1 MSTRTRV
8 TLTVQSIRD
17 TDKWFRVATVSPD
30 EAMEAIEG
38 RGMHASAVD
47 CPPERIA
54 IIAAVSTRTREGSWT
69 EWSETLPMSVEVFR
83 EWWAADRE
91 NWNRLS
97 GTGQSPE
104 TGLQVIPD
112 PPDLSCTG
120 CDSLA
125 SVEWYEYP
133 EDTVHICG
141 NCGSIAGFPWEGGQS
156 PAPSHP
162 PPRERAPTRRERPA
176 SRVET
181 PQPNRTFEGT
191 WTNLGES
198 RDRPA
203 WGARVVVQDGEE
215 VPEGATVRVRS
226 KTGKVA
232 RKTAGATVR
241 RLRDRTTG
249 DFIRLVEVS

>member
-1 MSTRTRV
+1 MNTRTRV
-8 TLTVQSIRD
+8 TLSVQSIRD
-17 TDKWFRVATVSPD
+17 PDKWWRVATVSPE
-30 EAMEAIEG
+30 EAMDALEG
-38 RGMHASAVD
+38 RGMHAGAVD
-47 CPPERIA
+47 CSHERLA
-54 IIAAVSTRTREGSWT
+54 IIINDGD
-69 EWSETLPMSVEVFR
+69 PMSVRRFTDWFHGRPKPGWFEGPSQG
-83 EWWAADRE
+83 EGDE
-91 NWNRLS
+91 SMSTNTS
-97 GTGQSPE
+97 G
-104 TGLQVIPD
+104 I
-112 PPDLSCTG
+112 SCTDCEEAEHFG
-120 CDSLA
+120 EFA
-125 SVEWYEYP
+125 FP
-133 EDTVHICG
+133 EAMVFICRS
-141 NCGSIAGFPWEGGQS
+141 CGSVAGARWVGEG
-156 PAPSHP
+156 
-162 PPRERAPTRRERPA
+162 PTRRERPA

-181 PQPNRTFEGT
+181 PHPNRAFEAT